1 MGEWRLTRV
10 LEFVAEDTEGIDR
23 GGFAPENERAER
35 HGVKPVDLSGAQLG
49 WRKISLGSDEPED
62 LFGGRA
68 CVAEKFVKTRLR
80 D

>member
-49 WRKISLGSDEPED
+49 WRKISSGPTSQRTFLVA
-62 LFGGRA
+62 GRA
-68 CVAEKFVKTRLR
+68 WQKNSSRRV
-80 D
+80 